1 MSRAQSILIVE
12 DEAIL
17 AMTLERMLL
26 RLGYEACA
34 KVASGE
40 DAIKLYPE
48 KLPDLVLLD
57 IQLRT
62 EMTGL
67 EAARILRSRFGAIRI
82 AFMTAYGTEEIRAE
96 ADSIQ
101 PLAILKKPIGE
112 SAIKALLDQIRD

>member
-1 MSRAQSILIVE
+1 MSEALSVLIVE

-17 AMTLERMLL
+17 AMTLERMLM
-26 RLGYEACA
+26 RLGSDVCA

-40 DAIKLYPE
+40 DAIRVYSE

-62 EMTGL
+62 EMTGI
-67 EAARILRSRFGAIRI
+67 EVARILRSRYGDIGL

-101 PLAILKKPIGE
+101 PLAILKKPVGE
-112 SAIKALLDQIRD
+112 SSVKALLDLIRN

>member
-1 MSRAQSILIVE
+1 VSGSPSILIVE

-17 AMTLERMLL
+17 AMTLERMLI
-26 RLGYEACA
+26 RLGCDVCA

-40 DAIKLYPE
+40 DAIRVYSE
-48 KLPDLVLLD
+48 KLPELILLD

-62 EMTGL
+62 EMTGI
-67 EAARILRSRFGAIRI
+67 EVARILRSRFGVIGL

-101 PLAILKKPIGE
+101 PLAILKKPVDE
-112 SAIKALLDQIRD
+112 STVRVLLDLIRD